1 MREGLEGIDDATRR
15 LYREIVESPAQRAFL
30 ARMRALQTAADHSC
44 PPADVTLAIV
54 PGAFYREHPGTGAD
68 GRVVRAQAERA
79 GWTTTL
85 VPLASLGSLQEN
97 ARLLVDWL
105 LARRGSRLVLVSLS
119 KGGSDIKAAL
129 VLPEAGAAFADVA
142 GWINLCGILHG
153 TPMAD
158 WLLSSS
164 PAAVLNRLYH
174 RLRGRRLDFLH
185 DLRRGAG
192 LPLDGALRL
201 PSHLRMISVIGFPL
215 REHLSNGLARR
226 CHRRLAPL
234 GPNDGCV
241 ILADYG
247 PLPGWIYPLW
257 GADHYLRSGADV
269 GALTVALLRCM
280 ADELRVPEPVP

>member
-1 MREGLEGIDDATRR
+1 MRAGPEGIDAATRR
-15 LYREIVESPAQRAFL
+15 LYQEVVESPEQRAFL
-30 ARMRALQTAADHSC
+30 ARMRALETAVDHPP
-44 PPADVTLAIV
+44 PPADLTLAIV
-54 PGAFYREHPGTGAD
+54 PGAFYREHPRTGAD
-68 GRVVRAQAERA
+68 GSVVRERAERL
-79 GWTTTL
+79 GWPTTL

-105 LARRGSRLVLVSLS
+105 LAHRGSRFVLVSLS

-129 VLPEAGAAFADVA
+129 ARPEAEAAFADVE

-158 WLLSSS
+158 WLLSSN

-192 LPLDGALRL
+192 FPLDGALRL
-201 PSHLRMISVIGFPL
+201 PSHVRMISVIGFPL
-215 REHLSNGLARR
+215 REHLSSGIARR

-241 ILADYG
+241 ILADVAT
-247 PLPGWIYPLW
+247 LPGWIYPLW
-257 GADHYLRSGADV
+257 GADHYLRSGTDLR
-269 GALTVALLRCM
+269 ALTAALLRCL
-280 ADELRVPEPVP
+280 AEELRVPEPAP